1 MTQPRISIFARY
13 PEPGMAKTRLIP
25 ALGAEG
31 AARVYA
37 RLLEGT
43 VAQARTAGIPFE
55 LRVTGGREQDFR
67 DWLGED
73 LAVVDQGDGDLGAR
87 MARVPA
93 PALLIGSDCP
103 GLTATL
109 LRAAAGVLTES
120 PVVIGPATDGG
131 YYLIG
136 FSQPMPF
143 LFEDM
148 EWSTPQ
154 VFTET
159 LTRLAARGIGPA
171 ILPELSDIDLP
182 EDLMAWPELQ

>member
-1 MTQPRISIFARY
+1 MSQPRISIFARY

-55 LRVTGGREQDFR
+55 LRVTGGREQAFHE
-67 DWLGED
+67 WLGED
-73 LAVVDQGDGDLGAR
+73 VAVVDQGDGDLGAR
-87 MARVPA
+87 MARGPA

-103 GLTATL
+103 GLTAPL
-109 LRAAAGVLTES
+109 LRAAADVLAES

-154 VFTET
+154 VLTET
-159 LTRLAARGIGPA
+159 LIRLTARGIGPA